1 MENSARNGFIAVI
14 PVVMLLI
21 VGFALPLMFIVYTGF
36 MPARTFGL
44 VGEPTLANYRTIVEE
59 GYWRPLMWS
68 LGFAFMTT
76 ILSLLIAWPIA
87 KALVTHAGRFASIIS
102 ILIAVPVFIAESV
115 RLFGAHLFMMPK
127 GGIFAGTMNA
137 LFGVDMGSI
146 LFSPLATLVGMIYIY
161 LPFAIFPMTLGLS
174 QVPREQVEAANDL
187 GASGWQSV
195 WNVELPIALPGILVG
210 GLLVFVLALGA
221 TAEAAILG
229 GQSVVV
235 AVQSIEQRFNYA
247 QDWPLGSALATV
259 LCLITALVVFPL
271 MRRLD
276 IDRLFGR

>member
-1 MENSARNGFIAVI
+1 MEQSARNGLIAVI
-14 PVVMLLI
+14 PVALLLLS
-21 VGFALPLMFIVYTGF
+21 GFALPLIFIIFTGL
-36 MPARTFGL
+36 MPPRSFGL
-44 VGEPTLANYRTIVEE
+44 LEDPTLANYRTILEE
-59 GYWRPLMWS
+59 GYWRPIMWS
-68 LGFAFMTT
+68 LGFAIATT
-76 ILSLLIAWPIA
+76 LISLALAWPIA
-87 KALVTHAGRFASIIS
+87 KALVIHAGRFASVIS

-115 RLFGAHLFMMPK
+115 RLFGAHLFLMPK
-127 GGIFAGTMNA
+127 GGILAGTVNA
-137 LFGVDMGSI
+137 LLGIDIGSI

-174 QVPREQVEAANDL
+174 QVPPEQVEAAKDL
-187 GASGWQSV
+187 GASGWQTV
-195 WNVELPIALPGILVG
+195 RNVELPIALPGILIG

-259 LCLITALVVFPL
+259 LCAITALVVFPL

-276 IDRLFGR
+276 IDRLFRR

>member
-1 MENSARNGFIAVI
+1 MDESARNGLVSVV
-14 PVVMLLI
+14 PVVLLLL
-21 VGFALPLMFIVYTGF
+21 VGFALPLLFIVYTGF
-36 MPARTFGL
+36 MPSRSFGL
-44 VGEPTLANYRTIVEE
+44 IGEPTLENYWIIVAD

-68 LGFAFMTT
+68 LAFAAATT
-76 ILSLLIAWPIA
+76 ILSLVIAWPIA
-87 KALVTHAGRFASIIS
+87 KALVVHAGRFASIIS

-127 GGIFAGTMNA
+127 GGILAGSMNA
-137 LFGVDMGSI
+137 IFGIDVGSI
-146 LFSPLATLVGMIYIY
+146 LFTPLATLVGMVYIY
-161 LPFAIFPMTLGLS
+161 LPFAIFPMVLGLS
-174 QVPREQVEAANDL
+174 QVPREQVEAAKDL
-187 GASGWQSV
+187 GASGWQTV
-195 WNVELPIALPGILVG
+195 TNVELPIALPGILIG

-259 LCLITALVVFPL
+259 LCVITALVVFPL

-276 IDRLFGR
+276 VDRLFRR

>member
-1 MENSARNGFIAVI
+1 MEQSARNGLIAVI
-14 PVVMLLI
+14 PVALLLLS
-21 VGFALPLMFIVYTGF
+21 GFALPLIFIIFTGL
-36 MPARTFGL
+36 MPPRSFGL
-44 VGEPTLANYRTIVEE
+44 LEDPTLANYRTILEE
-59 GYWRPLMWS
+59 GYWRPIMWS
-68 LGFAFMTT
+68 LGFAIATT
-76 ILSLLIAWPIA
+76 LVSLALAWPIA
-87 KALVTHAGRFASIIS
+87 KALVIHAGRFASVIS

-115 RLFGAHLFMMPK
+115 RLFGAHLFLMPK
-127 GGIFAGTMNA
+127 GGILAGTVNA
-137 LFGVDMGSI
+137 LLGIDIGSI

-174 QVPREQVEAANDL
+174 QVPPEQVEAAKDL
-187 GASGWQSV
+187 GASGWQIV
-195 WNVELPIALPGILVG
+195 RNVELPIALPGILIG

-259 LCLITALVVFPL
+259 LCAITALVVFPL

-276 IDRLFGR
+276 IDRLFRR

>member
-1 MENSARNGFIAVI
+1 MEQSARNGLIAVI
-14 PVVMLLI
+14 PVALLLLS
-21 VGFALPLMFIVYTGF
+21 GFALPLIFIIFTGL
-36 MPARTFGL
+36 MPPRSFGL
-44 VGEPTLANYRTIVEE
+44 LEDPTLANYRTILEE
-59 GYWRPLMWS
+59 GYWRPIMWS
-68 LGFAFMTT
+68 LGFAIATT
-76 ILSLLIAWPIA
+76 LVSLALAWPIA
-87 KALVTHAGRFASIIS
+87 KALVIHAGRFASVIS

-115 RLFGAHLFMMPK
+115 RLFGAHLFLMPK
-127 GGIFAGTMNA
+127 GGILAGTVNA
-137 LFGVDMGSI
+137 LLGIDIGSI

-174 QVPREQVEAANDL
+174 QVPPEQVEAAKDL
-187 GASGWQSV
+187 GASGWQTV
-195 WNVELPIALPGILVG
+195 RNVELPIALPGILIG

-259 LCLITALVVFPL
+259 LCAITALVVFPL

-276 IDRLFGR
+276 IDRLFRR

>member
-1 MENSARNGFIAVI
+1 MDESARNGLVSVI
-14 PVVMLLI
+14 PVVLLLL
-21 VGFALPLMFIVYTGF
+21 VGFALPLLFIVYTGF
-36 MPARTFGL
+36 MPSRSFGL
-44 VGEPTLANYRTIVEE
+44 IGEPTLANFRIIVED

-68 LGFAFMTT
+68 LAFAAATT
-76 ILSLLIAWPIA
+76 VLSLVIAWPIA
-87 KALVTHAGRFASIIS
+87 KALVVHAGRFASIIS
-102 ILIAVPVFIAESV
+102 ILVAVPVFIAESV

-127 GGIFAGTMNA
+127 GGILAGSMNA
-137 LFGVDMGSI
+137 LFGIDVGSI
-146 LFSPLATLVGMIYIY
+146 LFTPLATLVGMVYIY
-161 LPFAIFPMTLGLS
+161 LPFAIFPMVLGLS
-174 QVPREQVEAANDL
+174 QVPREQVEAAKDL
-187 GASGWQSV
+187 GASGWQTV
-195 WNVELPIALPGILVG
+195 TNVELPIALPGILIG

-259 LCLITALVVFPL
+259 LCVITALVVFPS

-276 IDRLFGR
+276 VDRLFRR

>member
-1 MENSARNGFIAVI
+1 MEQSARNGLIAVI
-14 PVVMLLI
+14 PVALLLLS
-21 VGFALPLMFIVYTGF
+21 GFALPLIFIIFTGL
-36 MPARTFGL
+36 MPPRSFGL
-44 VGEPTLANYRTIVEE
+44 LEDPALANYRTILEE
-59 GYWRPLMWS
+59 GYWRPIMWS
-68 LGFAFMTT
+68 LGFAIATT
-76 ILSLLIAWPIA
+76 LVSLALAWPIA
-87 KALVTHAGRFASIIS
+87 KALVIHAGRFASVIS

-115 RLFGAHLFMMPK
+115 RLFGAHLLLMPK
-127 GGIFAGTMNA
+127 GGILAGTVNA
-137 LFGVDMGSI
+137 LLGIDIGSI

-174 QVPREQVEAANDL
+174 QVPPEQVEAAKDL
-187 GASGWQSV
+187 GASGWQTV
-195 WNVELPIALPGILVG
+195 RNVELPIALPGILIG

-259 LCLITALVVFPL
+259 LCAITALVVFPL

-276 IDRLFGR
+276 IDRLFRR

>member
-1 MENSARNGFIAVI
+1 MEQSARNGLIAVI
-14 PVVMLLI
+14 PVALLLLS
-21 VGFALPLMFIVYTGF
+21 GFALPLIFIIFTGL
-36 MPARTFGL
+36 MPPRSFGL
-44 VGEPTLANYRTIVEE
+44 LEDPTLANYRTILEE
-59 GYWRPLMWS
+59 GYWRPIMWS
-68 LGFAFMTT
+68 LGFAIATT
-76 ILSLLIAWPIA
+76 LISPALAWPIA
-87 KALVTHAGRFASIIS
+87 KALVIHAGRFASVIS

-115 RLFGAHLFMMPK
+115 RLFGAHLFLMPK
-127 GGIFAGTMNA
+127 GGILAGTVNA
-137 LFGVDMGSI
+137 LLGIDIGSI

-174 QVPREQVEAANDL
+174 QVPPEQVEAAKDL
-187 GASGWQSV
+187 GASGWQIV
-195 WNVELPIALPGILVG
+195 RNVELPIALPGILIG

-259 LCLITALVVFPL
+259 LCAITALVVFPL

-276 IDRLFGR
+276 IDRLFRR

>member
-1 MENSARNGFIAVI
+1 MEQSARTGVAAVI
-14 PVVMLLI
+14 PVALLLL
-21 VGFALPLMFIVYTGF
+21 VGFGLPLMFITFTGF
-36 MPARTFGL
+36 MPPRTFGL
-44 VGEPTLANYRTIVEE
+44 LNDPTLANYRTIVEE
-59 GYWRPLMWS
+59 GYWRPIMWS
-68 LGFAFMTT
+68 LGFAVATT
-76 ILSLLIAWPIA
+76 LVSLVLAWPIA
-87 KALVTHAGRFASIIS
+87 KALVIHAGRFASVIS

-115 RLFGAHLFMMPK
+115 RLFGAHLFLMPK
-127 GGIFAGTMNA
+127 GGILAGTVNA
-137 LFGVDMGSI
+137 LLGLDIGSI
-146 LFSPLATLVGMIYIY
+146 LFSPLATLVGMVYIY

-174 QVPREQVEAANDL
+174 QVPREQVEAAKDL
-187 GASGWQSV
+187 GASGWQTV
-195 WNVELPIALPGILVG
+195 RNVELPIALPGILIG

-259 LCLITALVVFPL
+259 LCAITALVVFPL

-276 IDRLFGR
+276 IDRLFRR

>member
-1 MENSARNGFIAVI
+1 MEQSARNGLIAVI
-14 PVVMLLI
+14 PVALLLLS
-21 VGFALPLMFIVYTGF
+21 GFALPLIFIIFTGL
-36 MPARTFGL
+36 MPPRSFGL
-44 VGEPTLANYRTIVEE
+44 LEDPTLANYRTILEE
-59 GYWRPLMWS
+59 GYWRPIMWS
-68 LGFAFMTT
+68 LGFAIATT
-76 ILSLLIAWPIA
+76 LVSLALAWPIA
-87 KALVTHAGRFASIIS
+87 KALVIHAGRFASVIS

-115 RLFGAHLFMMPK
+115 RLFGAHLLLMPK
-127 GGIFAGTMNA
+127 GGILAGTVNA
-137 LFGVDMGSI
+137 LLGIDIGSI

-174 QVPREQVEAANDL
+174 QVPPEQVEAAKDL
-187 GASGWQSV
+187 GASGWQTV
-195 WNVELPIALPGILVG
+195 RNVELPIALPGILIG

-259 LCLITALVVFPL
+259 LCAITALVVFPL

-276 IDRLFGR
+276 IDRLFRR

>member
-1 MENSARNGFIAVI
+1 MDESARNGLVSVI
-14 PVVMLLI
+14 PVVLLLL
-21 VGFALPLMFIVYTGF
+21 VGFALPLLFIVYTGF
-36 MPARTFGL
+36 MPSRSFGL
-44 VGEPTLANYRTIVEE
+44 IGEPTLENYWIIVAD

-68 LGFAFMTT
+68 LAFAAATT
-76 ILSLLIAWPIA
+76 ILSLVIAWPIA
-87 KALVTHAGRFASIIS
+87 KALVVHAGRFTSIIS

-127 GGIFAGTMNA
+127 GGILAGSMNA
-137 LFGVDMGSI
+137 LFGIDVGSI
-146 LFSPLATLVGMIYIY
+146 LFTPLATLVGMVYIY
-161 LPFAIFPMTLGLS
+161 LPFAIFPMVLGLS
-174 QVPREQVEAANDL
+174 QVPREQVEAAKDL
-187 GASGWQSV
+187 GASGWQTIT
-195 WNVELPIALPGILVG
+195 NVELPIALPGILIG

-259 LCLITALVVFPL
+259 LCVITALVVFPS

-276 IDRLFGR
+276 VDRLFRR

>member
-1 MENSARNGFIAVI
+1 MEQSARNGLIAVI
-14 PVVMLLI
+14 PVALLLLS
-21 VGFALPLMFIVYTGF
+21 GFALPLIFIIFTGL
-36 MPARTFGL
+36 MPARSFGL
-44 VGEPTLANYRTIVEE
+44 LEDPTLANYRTILEE
-59 GYWRPLMWS
+59 GYWRPIMWS
-68 LGFAFMTT
+68 LGFAIATT
-76 ILSLLIAWPIA
+76 LVSLALAWPIA
-87 KALVTHAGRFASIIS
+87 KALVIHAGRFASVIS

-115 RLFGAHLFMMPK
+115 RLFGAHLLLMPK
-127 GGIFAGTMNA
+127 GGILAGTVNA
-137 LFGVDMGSI
+137 LLGIDIGSI

-174 QVPREQVEAANDL
+174 QVPPEQVEAAKDL
-187 GASGWQSV
+187 GASGWQTV
-195 WNVELPIALPGILVG
+195 RNVELPIALPGILIG

-259 LCLITALVVFPL
+259 LCAITALVVFPL

-276 IDRLFGR
+276 IDRLFRR

>member
-1 MENSARNGFIAVI
+1 MDQSARNGLVSVI
-14 PVVMLLI
+14 PVVLLLF
-21 VGFALPLMFIVYTGF
+21 VGFALPLLFIVYTGF
-36 MPARTFGL
+36 MPSRSFGL
-44 VGEPTLANYRTIVEE
+44 IGEPTLANYRIIVED

-68 LGFAFMTT
+68 LAFAAATT
-76 ILSLLIAWPIA
+76 VLSLMIAWPIA
-87 KALVTHAGRFASIIS
+87 KALVVHAGRFASIIT

-127 GGIFAGTMNA
+127 GGILAGTMNA
-137 LFGVDMGSI
+137 LFGIDFGSI
-146 LFSPLATLVGMIYIY
+146 LFTPLATLVGMVYIY
-161 LPFAIFPMTLGLS
+161 LPFAIFPMVLGLS
-174 QVPREQVEAANDL
+174 QVPREQVEAAKDL
-187 GASGWQSV
+187 GASGWQTV
-195 WNVELPIALPGILVG
+195 ANVELPIALPGILIG

-259 LCLITALVVFPL
+259 LCVITALVVFPS

-276 IDRLFGR
+276 IDRLFRR

>member
-1 MENSARNGFIAVI
+1 MDESARNGLLSVI
-14 PVVMLLI
+14 PVVLLLL
-21 VGFALPLMFIVYTGF
+21 VGFALPLLFIVYTGF
-36 MPARTFGL
+36 MPPRSFGL
-44 VGEPTLANYRTIVEE
+44 VGEPTIANYRIIVEE

-68 LGFAFMTT
+68 LAFAAATT
-76 ILSLLIAWPIA
+76 VLSLVIAWPIA
-87 KALVTHAGRFASIIS
+87 KALVVHAGRFASIIS
-102 ILIAVPVFIAESV
+102 ILVAVPVFIAESV

-127 GGIFAGTMNA
+127 GGILAGTMNA
-137 LFGVDMGSI
+137 MFGIDVGSI
-146 LFSPLATLVGMIYIY
+146 LFTPLATLVGMVYVY
-161 LPFAIFPMTLGLS
+161 LPFAIFPMVLGLS
-174 QVPREQVEAANDL
+174 QVPREQVEAAKDL
-187 GASGWQSV
+187 GASGWQTV
-195 WNVELPIALPGILVG
+195 TNVELPIALPGILIG

-259 LCLITALVVFPL
+259 LCVITALVVFPS

-276 IDRLFGR
+276 VDRLFRR

>member
-1 MENSARNGFIAVI
+1 MDESARNGLVSVI
-14 PVVMLLI
+14 PVVLLLL
-21 VGFALPLMFIVYTGF
+21 VGFALPLLFIVYTGF
-36 MPARTFGL
+36 MPSRSFGL
-44 VGEPTLANYRTIVEE
+44 IGEPTLENYWVIVAD

-68 LGFAFMTT
+68 LAFAAATT
-76 ILSLLIAWPIA
+76 VLSVVIAWPIA
-87 KALVTHAGRFASIIS
+87 KALVVHAGRFASIIS
-102 ILIAVPVFIAESV
+102 ILVAVPVFIAESV

-127 GGIFAGTMNA
+127 GGILAGSMNA
-137 LFGVDMGSI
+137 LFGIDVGSI
-146 LFSPLATLVGMIYIY
+146 LFTPFATLVGMVYIY
-161 LPFAIFPMTLGLS
+161 LPFAIFPMVLGLS
-174 QVPREQVEAANDL
+174 QVPREQVEAAKDL
-187 GASGWQSV
+187 GASGWQTV
-195 WNVELPIALPGILVG
+195 TNVELPIALPGILIG

-259 LCLITALVVFPL
+259 LCVITALVVFPS

-276 IDRLFGR
+276 VDRLFRR

>member
-1 MENSARNGFIAVI
+1 MEQSPRNGLIAVI
-14 PVVMLLI
+14 PVALLLLS
-21 VGFALPLMFIVYTGF
+21 GFALPLIFIIFTGL
-36 MPARTFGL
+36 MPPRSFGL
-44 VGEPTLANYRTIVEE
+44 LEDPTLANYRTILEE
-59 GYWRPLMWS
+59 GYWRPIMWS
-68 LGFAFMTT
+68 LGFAIATT
-76 ILSLLIAWPIA
+76 LVSLALAWPIA
-87 KALVTHAGRFASIIS
+87 KALVIHAGRFASVIS

-115 RLFGAHLFMMPK
+115 RLFGAHLFLMPK
-127 GGIFAGTMNA
+127 GGILAGTVNA
-137 LFGVDMGSI
+137 LLGIDIGSI

-174 QVPREQVEAANDL
+174 QVPPEQVEAAKDL
-187 GASGWQSV
+187 GASGWQTV
-195 WNVELPIALPGILVG
+195 RNVELPIALPGILIG

-259 LCLITALVVFPL
+259 LCAITALVVFPL

-276 IDRLFGR
+276 IDRLFRR